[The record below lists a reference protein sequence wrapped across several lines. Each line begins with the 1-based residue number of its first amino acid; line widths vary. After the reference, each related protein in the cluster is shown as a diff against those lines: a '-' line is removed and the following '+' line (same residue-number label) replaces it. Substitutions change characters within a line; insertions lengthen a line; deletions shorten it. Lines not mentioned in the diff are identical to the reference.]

1 MASRLSMV
9 RAAAILCFLLFSISL
24 LIIGYLCPDNVCS
37 LSNWSFS
44 ESRYKLWTKYSYK
57 HIPNHVGK
65 SLMYMESGKIDPGG
79 GGITGFSTSETIES
93 IESMKLMRPS
103 HRAINPSKK
112 LNTMSFDQII
122 KDPNFMFDIKGDD
135 VMVFL
140 HMQKTGGTSFGHH
153 LVRDLDL
160 EAPCQCRKGK
170 KICKCIRP
178 NSESRLWLFSRYTTG
193 WKCGLHADWTEL
205 TNCVD
210 SVMNQS
216 DRSKVSD
223 HHYFFI
229 TLLREPVSRFLSE
242 FRHTQR
248 GATWKNSLHLCGGRP
263 ALPEELPSC
272 YTGEDWTNVSL
283 QEFIACPYNLAINRQ
298 TRMLADLTLVGC
310 YNRSIMSEHQR
321 NTILLASAKENLKR
335 MAFFGLCEQQKISQ
349 YLFESTFKLYFLQ
362 PFIQL
367 NETHSS
373 LALDELDKSV
383 LDKIRWLNH
392 LDVELYNYGQQLLA
406 ERLQLMK
413 TLDSNFTYNFNHLG
427 LTNINKSEANSNR
440 SQFNLDDSDDL
451 SPEMRLIR
459 KMEQLK
465 KKRLNDKK
473 SKSSQQLSNH

>member
-1 MASRLSMV
+1 MASSLSMV
-9 RAAAILCFLLFSISL
+9 RAAAIVCFLLFIISL

-37 LSNWSFS
+37 LTNWSFS
-44 ESRYKLWTKYSYK
+44 ESRYKLWTRYSLR
-57 HIPNHVGK
+57 HIPNHIGK
-65 SLMYMESGKIDPGG
+65 SLMYMESKGNE
-79 GGITGFSTSETIES
+79 FES
-93 IESMKLMRPS
+93 IESIRSMRTT
-103 HRAINPSKK
+103 HRIVNPSKK
-112 LNTMSFDQII
+112 LNTMSFDQIV

-140 HMQKTGGTSFGHH
+140 HMQKTGGTSFGRH

-160 EAPCQCRKGK
+160 EAPCQCKKGK

-178 NSESRLWLFSRYTTG
+178 NSSSRLWLFSRYTTG

-205 TNCVD
+205 VNCVD

-216 DRSKVSD
+216 ERTKVSD
-223 HHYFFI
+223 RHYFFI

-242 FRHTQR
+242 FRHIQR

-263 ALPEELPSC
+263 PAPEEIQPC
-272 YTGEDWTNVSL
+272 YTGDDWSNVSL
-283 QEFIACPYNLAINRQ
+283 QEFISCPYNLAINRQ

-310 YNRSIMSEHQR
+310 YNHSIMSEHQR

-335 MAFFGLCEQQKISQ
+335 MAFFGLCEQQKVSQ

-373 LALDELDKSV
+373 LAQDELDKSM
-383 LDKIRWLNH
+383 LDKIKWLNH
-392 LDVELYNYGQQLLA
+392 LDIELYQYAQKLLN
-406 ERLQLMK
+406 ERLNLMK
-413 TLDSNFTYNFNHLG
+413 AADPNFNYNFNHLG
-427 LTNINKSEANSNR
+427 LSKKSEAMVNR
-440 SQFNLDDSDDL
+440 SQFISDDPDEL

-459 KMEQLK
+459 KVEQLK
-465 KKRLNDKK
+465 KKRLSDKK
-473 SKSSQQLSNH
+473 AQQTLLMQHSP